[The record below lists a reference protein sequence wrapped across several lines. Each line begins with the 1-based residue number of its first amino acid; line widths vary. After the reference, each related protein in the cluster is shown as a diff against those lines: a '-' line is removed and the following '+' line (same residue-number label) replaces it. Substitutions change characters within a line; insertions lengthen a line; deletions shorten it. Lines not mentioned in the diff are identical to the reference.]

1 MAFSYD
7 IIMVY
12 KNNLMQ
18 ASACSEGICMN
29 TNEYLTALEKFING
43 MYVIPDTLSPETSE
57 IMEDLCYVLKIG
69 KIDFIAYD
77 NEASEHMGLF
87 KSYCFYDC
95 GGSCDGDYITRRLIT
110 PDENI
115 AVYKIILRDDA
126 DEWTQLD
133 RARIEV
139 FISLLSTFN
148 ARARLLK
155 LTHRLTFF
163 DSELNMFNLKQFM
176 KTVRQLCKEE
186 RIEDYTAV
194 YFNLKRFSIVN
205 QQIGRENGTRVMK
218 KFISMIDDLLDHK
231 YEFVCRIGGDNFI
244 IILADEKLKPVLD
257 LLKGTGISIDDSKS
271 ERIFISATV
280 GVYVIPDMESFVL
293 PTDIMDR
300 VSMAF
305 HLAKV
310 TQDVVYFDDNLLTR
324 SKRHN
329 DITASFPKALE
340 DEEFLVYYQPKIALD
355 GRNIAG
361 AEALSR
367 WFHNGRLISPAD
379 FIPVL
384 EQGRDICKL
393 DFYVLDKVCRD
404 MRKWLDTGK
413 KVVRISVNLS
423 RRHLSDM
430 DLLDRIVEIIDRHNV
445 PHELIEIELTETTA
459 DVEFKDLKRTISG
472 LHKTGISTSVDDFG
486 IGYSSLN
493 LIKELPWNV
502 LKLDKSLLPDNNS
515 NNNEQKGI
523 MFKYIVAMA
532 QEMGLECIAEG
543 VETREHVELLT
554 SNCCKLAQG
563 YYFDKPLPVGEF
575 EKRLDANYI
584 YDK

>member
-1 MAFSYD
+1 M
-7 IIMVY
+7 
-12 KNNLMQ
+12 
-18 ASACSEGICMN
+18 
-29 TNEYLTALEKFING
+29 
-43 MYVIPDTLSPETSE
+43 
-57 IMEDLCYVLKIG
+57 
-69 KIDFIAYD
+69 
-77 NEASEHMGLF
+77 
-87 KSYCFYDC
+87 
-95 GGSCDGDYITRRLIT
+95 GGSSDGDYITRRLIT
-110 PDENI
+110 PDDNI
-115 AVYKIILRDDA
+115 AVYKIIHRDGT
-126 DEWTQLD
+126 DEWTELD
-133 RARIEV
+133 RGRIEV

-148 ARARLLK
+148 ARGRLLK

-163 DSELNMFNLKQFM
+163 DSELDMYNLRQFM
-176 KTVRQLCKEE
+176 KTVRVLCKAE
-186 RIEDYTAV
+186 RIDEFTAV

-218 KFISMIDDLLDHK
+218 KFIGMIDELLDHEN
-231 YEFVCRIGGDNFI
+231 EFVCRIGGDNFI
-244 IILADEKLKPVLD
+244 IILADEKLESVLK
-257 LLKGTGISIDDSKS
+257 LLSGVGITIDDNKS

-280 GVYVIPDMESFVL
+280 GVYVIPDMDSFVL

-305 HLAKV
+305 HIAKL
-310 TQDVVYFDDNLLTR
+310 TQDVVFFDDALLTR

-329 DITASFPKALE
+329 DITASFPKALA
-340 DEEFLVYYQPKIALD
+340 DEEFLVYYQPKVSLD

-367 WFHNGRLISPAD
+367 WYHNGRLISPAD

-404 MRKWLDTGK
+404 IRRWLDTGRN
-413 KVVRISVNLS
+413 VVRISVNLS

-430 DLLDRIVEIIDRHNV
+430 DLLDRIVKIIDKHNV
-445 PHELIEIELTETTA
+445 PHELIEIELTETTT

-472 LHKTGISTSVDDFG
+472 LQQTGISTSVDDFG

-502 LKLDKSLLPDNNS
+502 LKLDKSLLPDK
-515 NNNEQKGI
+515 NNNNDEQKGI

-543 VETREHVELLT
+543 VETKEHVDLLT
-554 SNCCKLAQG
+554 SNSCKLAQG
-563 YYFDKPLPVGEF
+563 YYFDKPLPVEEF
-575 EKRLDANYI
+575 ETRLDANYI
-584 YDK
+584 YDI

>member
-1 MAFSYD
+1 
-7 IIMVY
+7 
-12 KNNLMQ
+12 
-18 ASACSEGICMN
+18 MN
-29 TNEYLTALEKFING
+29 TNEYLTAIEKFISG
-43 MYVIPDTLSPETSE
+43 MYVIPDTLAPASTEA
-57 IMEDLCYVLKIG
+57 MEDLCYVLKIG

-87 KSYCFYDC
+87 RSYCFYDC
-95 GGSCDGDYITRRLIT
+95 GGSSDGDYITRRLIT
-110 PDENI
+110 PDDNI
-115 AVYKIILRDDA
+115 AVYKIIHRDGT
-126 DEWTQLD
+126 DEWTELD
-133 RARIEV
+133 RGRIEV

-148 ARARLLK
+148 ARGRLLK

-163 DSELNMFNLKQFM
+163 DSELDMYNLRQFM
-176 KTVRQLCKEE
+176 KTVRVLCKAE
-186 RIEDYTAV
+186 RIDEFTAV

-218 KFISMIDDLLDHK
+218 KFIGMIDELLDHEN
-231 YEFVCRIGGDNFI
+231 EFVCRIGGDNFI
-244 IILADEKLKPVLD
+244 IILADEKLESVLK
-257 LLKGTGISIDDSKS
+257 LLSGVGITIDDNKS

-280 GVYVIPDMESFVL
+280 GVYVIPDMDSFVL

-305 HLAKV
+305 HIAKL
-310 TQDVVYFDDNLLTR
+310 TQDVVFFDDALLTR

-329 DITASFPKALE
+329 DITASFPKALA
-340 DEEFLVYYQPKIALD
+340 DEEFLVYYQPKISLD

-367 WFHNGRLISPAD
+367 WYHNGRLISPAD

-404 MRKWLDTGK
+404 IRRWLDTGRN
-413 KVVRISVNLS
+413 VVRISVNLS

-430 DLLDRIVEIIDRHNV
+430 DLLDRIVKIIDKHKV
-445 PHELIEIELTETTA
+445 PHELIEIELTETTT

-472 LHKTGISTSVDDFG
+472 LQQTGISTSVDDFG

-502 LKLDKSLLPDNNS
+502 LKLDKSLLPDK
-515 NNNEQKGI
+515 NNNNDEQKGI

-543 VETREHVELLT
+543 VETKEHVELLT
-554 SNCCKLAQG
+554 SNSCKLAQG
-563 YYFDKPLPVGEF
+563 YYFDKPLPVEEF
-575 EKRLDANYI
+575 ETRLDANYI
-584 YDK
+584 YDI